1 MIVPVLFLDVAD
13 HLVAPGFAEIDV
25 EVGHRHA
32 LGVEEPLEQQAQ
44 LQWIEIGDRQR
55 PGDERTSARSAP
67 RPHRNALRPRQLADT
82 GPDQE
87 LAGKPHTGDN
97 ATTNPNPTT

>member
-44 LQWIEIGDRQR
+44 LQRNEIGDRQR

-67 RPHRNALRPRQLADT
+67 RPHRNALRLRTEEHTSDLQL
-82 GPDQE
+82 
-87 LAGKPHTGDN
+87 LMRL
-97 ATTNPNPTT
+97 TTAVLCCTINLSTK